1 MSEIKCLDKGFVRLV
16 DHMGDDSRIVQAARV
31 SYGKGTKTVNEDKG
45 LIDYLVRHRHTS
57 PLEMVNFTFH
67 CKMPIFVARQ
77 WVRHRTAKLN
87 EISGRYSEMEP
98 EFYVPDPDRMQS
110 QSTDNKQGSSGEL
123 IETWQDVRMDMTAEQ
138 ENSYDAYKSYLTE
151 GLAKELA
158 RINLPLSLYTEWYWT
173 MDLHNLFHFINLRS
187 DPHAQYEIRVYSDA
201 ILELIKPIVPYA
213 VESFERHIKGAISF
227 GEKEKQILAK
237 LSKFVDVKEVAEEMG
252 LSPKE
257 VERFVAKVTLGK
269 TL

>member
-1 MSEIKCLDKGFVRLV
+1 MNEIKCLDKGFVRLV

-45 LIDYLVRHRHTS
+45 LIDYLIRHKHTS
-57 PLEMVNFTFH
+57 PLEQVSFTFH
-67 CKMPIFVARQ
+67 MKMPIFVARHI
-77 WVRHRTAKLN
+77 VRHRTAKAN
-87 EISGRYSEMEP
+87 EISGRYSELEP
-98 EFYVPDPDRMQS
+98 EFYVPEPSRMLRQS
-110 QSTDNKQGSSGEL
+110 MDNKQGSSDEL
-123 IETWQDVRMDMTAEQ
+123 IEEWEDIREDMIAGQ
-138 ENSYDAYKSYLTE
+138 ESEYNSYKSYLTE

-173 MDLHNLFHFINLRS
+173 MDLHNLFHFISLRS
-187 DPHAQYEIRVYSDA
+187 DSHAQFETRVYSDA
-201 ILELIKPIVPYA
+201 LLELIKPIVPYA

-227 GEKEKQILAK
+227 GEKEKQVLAK
-237 LSKFVDVKEVAEEMG
+237 LSKFVDVREVAEEMG
-252 LSPKE
+252 LSAKE